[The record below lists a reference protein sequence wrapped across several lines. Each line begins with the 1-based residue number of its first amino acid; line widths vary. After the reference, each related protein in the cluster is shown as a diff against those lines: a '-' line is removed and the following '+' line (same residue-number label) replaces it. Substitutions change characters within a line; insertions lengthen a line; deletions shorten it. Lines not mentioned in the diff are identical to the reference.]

1 MPKVLRVEII
11 FFFTCLFS
19 MPDEDT
25 CFRILLEPLMSIF
38 RDLIRPRY
46 ISLNDIFVIA
56 ELIEV
61 CEEVTALIP

>member
-1 MPKVLRVEII
+1 MPKVLRAEII
-11 FFFTCLFS
+11 FFTCLFS

-46 ISLNDIFVIA
+46 ILLNDIFVIA